1 VKALAWSWANRAE
14 RARKTQTWFRSAGVY
29 FARSMQ
35 LPERTA
41 ITFRHERWRA
51 LSAGVLETASMT
63 FLLII
68 AVRWFHAGSTAKALV
83 AGGGSFGLFL
93 TPLIVSYVARIGWTA
108 SKAASALAIFGA
120 AWFAL
125 MAAIPV
131 LPLFVVGSMLAMA
144 ASSGA
149 VPLFTHM
156 YHDNYPEKIRGQLFS
171 STVMIRIAA
180 AAVFSEAAGR
190 FLFADMARYRWLLV
204 IFAFAFALAAVHLW
218 KCPTTR
224 ITREDGAHPFRAL
237 GYLRTDRILRVTLA
251 AWMLMG
257 TANLMM
263 LPMRV
268 EYLANPKYGMN
279 LSVVEV
285 AFLTGVIPNVA
296 RLILSPVWGWLFD
309 RMNFFVLRAALNVG
323 FAVGILSFFTSESL
337 AGLLAGGIIFG
348 ASNAGGDIAWSLW
361 VTKFSPPERVA
372 DYMSVHT
379 FFTGVRGVAAPMLA
393 FHLTNRYSM
402 AGLGIASAI
411 LIFLSILFLI
421 PEMKF
426 GRGKLKPALVEEVSE

>member
-1 VKALAWSWANRAE
+1 MRLE
-14 RARKTQTWFRSAGVY
+14 
-29 FARSMQ
+29 
-35 LPERTA
+35 ERTA

-51 LSAGVLETASMT
+51 VSAGILETAATT

-83 AGGGSFGLFL
+83 ASGGSFGLFL
-93 TPLIVSYVARIGWTA
+93 TPIIVTQVARLGWTA
-108 SKAASALAIFGA
+108 SNAAARMATFGA
-120 AWFAL
+120 ILFAL
-125 MAAIPV
+125 MAAFPT
-131 LPLFVVGSMLAMA
+131 LPLFVLGSVLGMA
-144 ASSGA
+144 ATAGA

-156 YHDNYPEKIRGQLFS
+156 YHENYPEKVRGQLFS

-180 AAVFSEAAGR
+180 AAVFSEMAGR
-190 FLFADMARYRWLLV
+190 FLFGNMSHFRWLLV
-204 IFAFAFALAAVHLW
+204 VFAAAFAAAAYHLNR
-218 KCPTTR
+218 CPTTPIPR
-224 ITREDGAHPFRAL
+224 DEGAHPFRAL
-237 GYLRTDRILRVTLA
+237 RFVKTDRVLRLTLI

-268 EYLANPKYGMN
+268 EFLANPKYGLN

-296 RLILSPVWGWLFD
+296 RLILSPVWGWFFD

-323 FAVGILSFFTSESL
+323 FAVGILSFFTSDSL
-337 AGLLAGGIIFG
+337 TGLLVGGIVFG

-361 VTKFSPPERVA
+361 VTKFAPPERIA

-379 FFTGVRGVAAPMLA
+379 FFTGVRGVAAPLIA
-393 FHLTNRYSM
+393 FHLTNVYSIR
-402 AGLGIASAI
+402 GLGIVSAV
-411 LIFLSILFLI
+411 LIFASILFLI
-421 PEMKF
+421 PEMRF
-426 GRGKLKPALVEEVSE
+426 GKGKQKPALIEEVSE